1 MKFGDWFALLVV
13 GFGLPFFAFGL
24 LSVVY
29 AFGGLFPA
37 ILFGVLMFLV
47 WLVAMSTTAR
57 EIGPWGAA
65 RERRRQVKADLHKSK
80 AERTRPLRMR
90 RARK

>member
-13 GFGLPFFAFGL
+13 GVGLPFFAFGL

-37 ILFGVLMFLV
+37 ILFGVLMFFV
-47 WLVAMSTTAR
+47 WVCVLATTVT

-65 RERRRQVKADLHKSK
+65 RERRRQVKADLQKAK